1 MKRKISIFIFLFL
14 VMAKS
19 TNLFA
24 WATSEGSCYVK
35 GDKIASAGL
44 SIYPFGGYVV
54 FDYGIHDCISAGLG
68 TGYNGYSII
77 GYVHYHRVPIM
88 ARALFHPFNLEAL
101 ADKILI
107 RNTIDLYVGLTM
119 GATFVWISTDNPLY
133 TPQEKSGFR
142 IREVI
147 GGRYQ
152 VTEKLS
158 FFIEDSYSL
167 STIAIGVN
175 YKL

>member
-1 MKRKISIFIFLFL
+1 MKRVFSFFISLLL
-14 VMAKS
+14 VILLH

-24 WATSEGSCYVK
+24 WATSEGSCYAK

-44 SIYPFGGYVV
+44 SIYPLGGYIT

-68 TGYNGYSII
+68 TGYNGYSVL
-77 GYVHYHRVPIM
+77 GYVYYHRVPIM
-88 ARALFHPFNLEAL
+88 ARVLFHPFNLQVL
-101 ADKILI
+101 ADKLLI
-107 RNTIDLYVGLTM
+107 RNTIDVYIGITT
-119 GATFVWISTDNPLY
+119 GATFVWISTSNPLY

-152 VTEKLS
+152 VNEKLS
-158 FFIEDSYSL
+158 FFIEDSNQL
-167 STIAIGVN
+167 SNIAIGVN
-175 YKL
+175 YKF